1 MNNLSITQAKPR
13 ELNDEFLAFYG
24 THDFYKYSSIFPYR
38 LTDGTKYV
46 AEKLGLYWLYD
57 TISSHQAKAII
68 RSFEFQTWRLR
79 KITEGKESGKWE
91 VVFEESGI
99 TVIRQVF
106 SSITLNNNYED
117 KFDLFTVYL
126 SNNVIYLPSE
136 Y

>member
-1 MNNLSITQAKPR
+1 MITESKLR
-13 ELNDEFLAFYG
+13 ELNNEFMAFYG
-24 THDFYKYSSIFPYR
+24 TNEYYKYSGLFSQY

-46 AEKLGLYWLYD
+46 AEKLGLYWFYD
-57 TISSHQAKAII
+57 TILSHQNKPII
-68 RSFEFQTWRLR
+68 RSFDFQTWRLR

-106 SSITLNNNYED
+106 NSITLNDEYEN
-117 KFDLFTVYL
+117 KFDVFTVYL
-126 SNNVIYLPSE
+126 SNNVIFLPSE